1 MLFVLVL
8 LAAPALANARTRFG
22 DPLLGVSA
30 SEMGAFLDGKDE
42 FREVEEA
49 PEGLGPTFN
58 LDGCAACHNRP
69 AVGGGSRIVETRFGR
84 IENDVFDPLAGQGG
98 SLLQERANDPAC
110 AEVVPGN
117 ANVAALRQ
125 TTPLF
130 GAGLVEAIPDAQ
142 ISARADD
149 EAVLDPGVAG
159 RTHLVTSVSDGEVHV
174 GRFGWKAQHALL
186 LDFSGD
192 AYVNEMGITNRLFPE
207 ENAPNGDLGLLA
219 SCDTVADPEDVT
231 DDIDAFTDFMRF
243 LAPPQQRAQSSPR
256 IQRGAQAFVSAGC
269 AFCHYTGYVAASPSP
284 AIGGQLVEA
293 FSDFLL
299 HDIGT
304 GDGIV
309 QGDAQGTEIRT
320 APLWGLRRSGPYL
333 HDGSAST
340 ISLAI
345 ESHGGQATAA
355 RDAYLALPAEDRRAI
370 IRFLRTL

>member
-1 MLFVLVL
+1 VRNRMLFVLVL
-8 LAAPALANARTRFG
+8 LAAPALASARTRFG

-110 AEVVPGN
+110 AEVVPAN

-149 EAVLDPGVAG
+149 EALLDPGVAG

-174 GRFGWKAQHALL
+174 GRFGWKAQQALL

-192 AYVNEMGITNRLFPE
+192 AYVNEMGITNRLFPQ

-231 DDIDAFTDFMRF
+231 DDIDAFTAFMRL

-284 AIGGQLVEA
+284 AIGGQLVE
-293 FSDFLL
+293 
-299 HDIGT
+299 
-304 GDGIV
+304 
-309 QGDAQGTEIRT
+309 
-320 APLWGLRRSGPYL
+320 
-333 HDGSAST
+333 
-340 ISLAI
+340 
-345 ESHGGQATAA
+345 
-355 RDAYLALPAEDRRAI
+355 
-370 IRFLRTL
+370 